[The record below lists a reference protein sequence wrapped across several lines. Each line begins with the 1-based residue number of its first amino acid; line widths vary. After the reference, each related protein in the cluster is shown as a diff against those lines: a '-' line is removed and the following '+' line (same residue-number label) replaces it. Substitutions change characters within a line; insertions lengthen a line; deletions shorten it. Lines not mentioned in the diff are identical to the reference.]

1 MRALI
6 LDGEALL
13 ESEDV
18 DEIQAHHAAGHN
30 MWVNLG
36 ERSPNGERV
45 LREVFHLHPLA
56 IEDVWNDLDLPKIE
70 DFGDYVHII
79 IHGVLESDR
88 DAKDV
93 PLELAE
99 LDVIIGRNFVITF
112 AGERGCGVAP
122 VREEVRRNARLLKR
136 GPAWVAHAIMDHLV
150 DEYIPVIDAFDDQ
163 LDTLEARIL
172 DEEGNEDED
181 REIMQR
187 VLRIKRSLQR
197 LRRTTSHQREILLR
211 LARAEFDEIPKEA
224 MPFYRD
230 VYDHFARV
238 TDLVDSYRELTTSML
253 EAHLSLQSNRMN
265 EVMKRLTIISTIML
279 PLSLIAGIYGMNFKF
294 MPELDVRAG
303 YPAALGLMAVVAT
316 AILYWFRRKGW
327 P

>member
-1 MRALI
+1 MRALV
-6 LDGEALL
+6 LEGDALV

-18 DEIQAHHAAGHN
+18 GEIERFHAAGHTL
-30 MWVNLG
+30 WVNLG
-36 ERSPNGERV
+36 SRSPKGEEV
-45 LREVFHLHPLA
+45 LSKVFKIHPLA
-56 IEDVWNDLDLPKIE
+56 VEDIWNDLDLPKVE

-79 IHGVLESDR
+79 MHGVLEADR
-88 DAKDV
+88 DGRDV

-99 LDVIIGRNFVITF
+99 LDVVIGRNFVITF

-136 GPAWVAHAIMDHLV
+136 GPAWVAHAILDHLV
-150 DEYIPVIDAFDDQ
+150 DEYIPVIDAFDGQ
-163 LDTLEARIL
+163 LDGLEAQIL
-172 DEEGNEDED
+172 DEEGSDEED
-181 REIMQR
+181 RDIMQR
-187 VLRIKRSLQR
+187 ILRIKRSLQR

-265 EVMKRLTIISTIML
+265 EVMKRLTIISTVML
-279 PLSLIAGIYGMNFKF
+279 PLSLIAGIYGMNFKW
-294 MPELDVRAG
+294 MPELEVKAG
-303 YPAALGLMAVVAT
+303 YPAALTLMACVAFG
-316 AILYWFRRKGW
+316 ILYWFRRRGW
-327 P
+327 L